1 MTILAIAA
9 FGSAI
14 AGCGG
19 SSKASTSSSTASG
32 AGATSSSNTAST
44 SAASSTSTTG
54 RPPASSATFVA
65 AADAVCRRYN
75 DEIIALGAKTAS
87 AAEIKRIVPPTIAIE
102 HATIRSMRALKP
114 PASLATDWQRMIG
127 FRQRLVDELGSL
139 LADASKDNS
148 AVEKS
153 LATAKGEVHTEL
165 TKTATAHGF
174 KDCGKVGS
182 VG

>member
-19 SSKASTSSSTASG
+19 SSKASTSSSTTSG
-32 AGATSSSNTAST
+32 ASSSNTAST
-44 SAASSTSTTG
+44 SAASSTSTTTA

-75 DEIIALGAKTAS
+75 DEIIALGAKNAS

-102 HATIRSMRALKP
+102 HATIRSMRALQP
-114 PASLATDWQRMIG
+114 PASLAADWQRMIG
-127 FRQRLVDELGSL
+127 FRQRLVNELGSL
-139 LADASKDNS
+139 LADASNDKS
-148 AVEKS
+148 AAEKS
-153 LATAKGEVHTEL
+153 LAAAKGEAHTEL